1 MQIIADLHT
10 HTLSATHAFN
20 TLDEMAAKA
29 AALGYAALAITDH
42 GPAMPDAP
50 HMWHFANQTALPL
63 VLHGVAMMY
72 GAEAN
77 VMDTNGGLDF
87 AQSRLRALDWVV
99 ASIHSPCIP
108 GLLTEKEATRLWLA
122 VAENPYVDCIGHSE
136 QQNYRYDYDLVT
148 KAFAKN
154 HKVVELNGNSVN
166 VRRDGIPNMKLL
178 LAACLKNGCHIA
190 LDTDAHSI
198 YRRRNL
204 MKYTIGIDLGGTT
217 MTAGL
222 VDEAYNIVGKITRP
236 TRLPR
241 PAQDLERALADLCRA
256 VAKDCKIDF
265 ADVSYVGI
273 GTPGSVNF
281 TTGFVGYNTNFGYY
295 DWNLGPD
302 LEALLGC
309 KVYVENDANA
319 AAFGEYIAGGAKG
332 FKDAVVITLGTG
344 IGSGIILGG
353 KILRGF
359 NFAAGE
365 MGHTVIVKG
374 GRKCNCGRY
383 GCWERYASSRAL
395 SEDAREAMTR
405 HPESMM
411 WKLAGDIDHVN
422 AKIPFDAM
430 EAGDA
435 TAKAVVDNWI
445 EYVACGISNV
455 VNTFEPE
462 AICIGGGVSNQGET
476 LLAPIRKYV
485 EEETKNITTG
495 KMPAIRA
502 CVLTNDAGVIG
513 AAALAN
519 SI

>member
-178 LAACLKNGCHIA
+178 LAACLKNA
-190 LDTDAHSI
+190 LSTGGFTLKTTKNGKGQVSVELTGHVSI
-198 YRRRNL
+198 
-204 MKYTIGIDLGGTT
+204 
-217 MTAGL
+217 
-222 VDEAYNIVGKITRP
+222 E
-236 TRLPR
+236 
-241 PAQDLERALADLCRA
+241 AQDVMPMEFYSFTAPL
-256 VAKDCKIDF
+256 
-265 ADVSYVGI
+265 
-273 GTPGSVNF
+273 PG
-281 TTGFVGYNTNFGYY
+281 
-295 DWNLGPD
+295 
-302 LEALLGC
+302 
-309 KVYVENDANA
+309 
-319 AAFGEYIAGGAKG
+319 AG
-332 FKDAVVITLGTG
+332 
-344 IGSGIILGG
+344 
-353 KILRGF
+353 
-359 NFAAGE
+359 
-365 MGHTVIVKG
+365 
-374 GRKCNCGRY
+374 
-383 GCWERYASSRAL
+383 
-395 SEDAREAMTR
+395 
-405 HPESMM
+405 
-411 WKLAGDIDHVN
+411 
-422 AKIPFDAM
+422 
-430 EAGDA
+430 
-435 TAKAVVDNWI
+435 
-445 EYVACGISNV
+445 
-455 VNTFEPE
+455 
-462 AICIGGGVSNQGET
+462 
-476 LLAPIRKYV
+476 
-485 EEETKNITTG
+485 
-495 KMPAIRA
+495 
-502 CVLTNDAGVIG
+502 
-513 AAALAN
+513 
-519 SI
+519 